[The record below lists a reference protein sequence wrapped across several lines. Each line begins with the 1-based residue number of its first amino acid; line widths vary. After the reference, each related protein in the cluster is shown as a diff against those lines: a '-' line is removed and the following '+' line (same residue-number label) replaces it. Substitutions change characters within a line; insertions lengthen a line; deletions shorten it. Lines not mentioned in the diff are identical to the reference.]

1 MSKKVRLSGLDEKR
15 SFQIRATDFNDEERT
30 VEIAFSSETPYKR
43 WYGTEILLHG
53 LDNILLGRLNNS
65 AAFLFNHQY
74 DKQIGV
80 VVPGTARVDE
90 DKIARCTVR
99 FSKSELNEDAQQCW
113 EELKDGIKSKISVGY
128 KINKYSIDVDEDGEE
143 TDTYRITE
151 WEPYEVSLV
160 TVPADDT
167 VGVGRYLEKE
177 EIIKITKEAK
187 QMDEKEVV
195 KNERERIQKI
205 ESAFEKFQGNIG
217 SSLRSVKDSYISEGK
232 SYQDFFD
239 YCLEKMDSSKPI
251 EMPKTHLDLS
261 KKDKER
267 YSIRAAIANIVD
279 GRFAGTYEAE
289 VHQEIAKRV
298 GDARNGGFFLPFD
311 LQRASISTATN
322 DTPKGG
328 YLVGTNHLAD
338 QYIAPLRNTS
348 VLDKLGARRLT
359 GLTGNIDIPVML
371 TAATFSFVAEANAA
385 SQTLQG
391 FGQKTASPKTGTA
404 NTEYTRKLL
413 MQSSPSIDALI
424 NEDLNMIA
432 ALGVDAAAINGTGLN
447 NQPTGLLATTG
458 IGSVDGSA
466 GISITEILEF
476 RSDIRAA
483 NGDRSEMA
491 WAMNPDVEAVLMGT
505 EKASGYPVYIMSED
519 GKIMGSPSVVSNQIA
534 SQNLILG
541 CWNELIIC
549 EFGVLEIL
557 VNPYNAGGNVKVEM
571 FKDMDVIVRY
581 PSSFSASIN
590 VLLT

>member
-1 MSKKVRLSGLDEKR
+1 MKKQINLTGLEEKR
-15 SFQIRATDFNDEERT
+15 AFEIRATDFNDEDRT
-30 VEIAFSSETPYKR
+30 VAIAFSSELPYRR
-43 WYGTEILLHG
+43 WYGNEILLHG
-53 LDNILLGRLNNS
+53 KENVLLERLNNN
-65 AAFLFNHQY
+65 AAFLMNHEY
-74 DKQIGV
+74 SKQIGV
-80 VVPGTARVDE
+80 VVAGSARVDD
-90 DKIARCTVR
+90 DKIGRCIVR
-99 FSKSELNEDAQQCW
+99 FSKTELNKDAQQCW
-113 EELKDGIKSKISVGY
+113 EELKEGIKTKVSVGY
-128 KINKYSIDVDEDGEE
+128 KINKYSIDVDEAGNE
-143 TDTYRITE
+143 TDTYRVTE
-151 WEPYEVSLV
+151 WEPLEVSIV
-160 TVPADDT
+160 SVPADDT
-167 VGVGRYLEKE
+167 VGVGRSLDIEN
-177 EIIKITKEAK
+177 IKITKEVK
-187 QMDEKEVV
+187 KMEEKDLVQA
-195 KNERERIQKI
+195 ERERIQKI
-205 ESAFEKFQGNIG
+205 EAAYEKFQNNIG
-217 SSLRSVKDSYISEGK
+217 GGLKSVKDSYIREGK
-232 SYQDFFD
+232 EYREFFD
-239 YCLEKMDSSKPI
+239 YCLEKMDTNKPI

-261 KKDKER
+261 TKEKSR
-267 YSIRAAIANIVD
+267 YSIRAAITNLID
-279 GRFAGTYEAE
+279 KRFEGTFEAE
-289 VHQEIAKRV
+289 VHNEIAKRV
-298 GDARNGGFFLPFD
+298 GGAKNGGFFLPYD
-311 LQRASISTATN
+311 LQRASIGTSIV

-328 YLVGTNHLAD
+328 YLVGTDHLAD

-359 GLTGNIDIPVML
+359 GLTGNIDIPVMV
-371 TAATFSFVAEANAA
+371 TGATFSFVAEGSPA
-385 SQTLQG
+385 SQSLQA

-458 IGSVDGSA
+458 IGSVDGAA

-557 VNPYNAGGNVKVEM
+557 VNPYNAGGNVKVEL

-590 VLLT
+590 VSLT